1 MVNENAGPIKIKIQ
15 EQGGIP
21 VKSMV
26 QNTNPSRTRGC
37 DSEDCLACKHGR
49 GMGGECR
56 RNGVGYELACD
67 LCGGQNVCYVGETGQ
82 NIYTRG
88 LKHQANY
95 RGKHSDSPLW
105 KHSQIEH
112 NGSLDVSFSMKVVRC
127 FREPL
132 TRQVNEA
139 VRISKCEA
147 TTQLNSKTEW
157 HGPATVRLVTEG
169 GGWG

>member
-15 EQGGIP
+15 EQGGVPI
-21 VKSMV
+21 KSMV
-26 QNTNPSRTRGC
+26 QNTNPGRTRGC
-37 DSEDCLACKHGR
+37 ESRDCLACKHGR

-105 KHSQIEH
+105 KHCQIEH
-112 NGSLDVSFSMKVVRC
+112 NGSLDVSFAMKVVRY

-132 TRQVNEA
+132 ICTCIYI
-139 VRISKCEA
+139 ISRE
-147 TTQLNSKTEW
+147 LS
-157 HGPATVRLVTEG
+157 
-169 GGWG
+169 